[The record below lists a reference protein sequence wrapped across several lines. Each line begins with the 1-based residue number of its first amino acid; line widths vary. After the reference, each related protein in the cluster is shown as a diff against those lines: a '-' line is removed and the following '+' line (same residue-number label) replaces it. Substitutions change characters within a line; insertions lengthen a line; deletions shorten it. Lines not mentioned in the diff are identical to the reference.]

1 MPEENQSER
10 LLALQNAASMATLE
24 AQQKSILE
32 GMLRTER
39 TLEKLETIGS
49 GVVELRVIAE
59 ANKATF
65 SRLFTRLEKVEA
77 SLNHDEQIEAQ
88 FTAQMQAK
96 ADLTQLAAHGARID
110 GFIGHI
116 KGGLIVASIFAAAIQ
131 TGVIGGFA
139 YVVTH
144 TQATETGLAVV
155 NQRLGQIEQSIKSVD
170 KGKTKWETLTAPLPS
185 SSALRAG
192 SPSTLPTPET
202 GPAES
207 KASAFSKE
215 RSTAFRPPNIRT

>member
-1 MPEENQSER
+1 MPNEFDSQSEHA
-10 LLALQNAASMATLE
+10 LALQQAASMATLS

-39 TLEKLETIGS
+39 TLEKLDTIS
-49 GVVELRVIAE
+49 SAVVELKVIAE

-65 SRLFTRLEKVEA
+65 ARLFTRLEKVEA

-88 FTAQMQAK
+88 FTTQMLGK
-96 ADLTQLAAHGARID
+96 ADLTQLGELSARID

-131 TGVIGGFA
+131 TALIGGFA

-144 TQATETGLAVV
+144 TQTTETGMAVLS
-155 NQRLGQIEQSIKSVD
+155 QRLGQIEQTLKAD
-170 KGKTKWETLTAPLPS
+170 QKGKTKWEILSAHSPLLSASKRDSLTTRMIPVTG
-185 SSALRAG
+185 RA
-192 SPSTLPTPET
+192 
-202 GPAES
+202 AQ
-207 KASAFSKE
+207 KA
-215 RSTAFRPPNIRT
+215 

>member
-1 MPEENQSER
+1 MPGENETQSER
-10 LLALQNAASMATLE
+10 MLALQNAASMATLQ
-24 AQQKSILE
+24 AQQSSILE

-65 SRLFTRLEKVEA
+65 SRLFARLEKVEA
-77 SLNHDEQIEAQ
+77 SINHDEQIEAQ
-88 FTAQMQAK
+88 FTAQMASK
-96 ADLTQLAAHGARID
+96 ADHTQLAEMGGRID

-144 TQATETGLAVV
+144 TQTTETGLAVLS
-155 NQRLGQIEQSIKSVD
+155 QRLGQIEQTLKTD
-170 KGKTKWETLTAPLPS
+170 KGKTKWATSYAPLQS
-185 SSALRAG
+185 SLA
-192 SPSTLPTPET
+192 
-202 GPAES
+202 S
-207 KASAFSKE
+207 K
-215 RSTAFRPPNIRT
+215 RGT

>member
-88 FTAQMQAK
+88 FTAQMTAK
-96 ADLTQLAAHGARID
+96 ADLTELAALGARID
-110 GFIGHI
+110 GFMGHI

-131 TGVIGGFA
+131 TAVIGGFA

-144 TQATETGLAVV
+144 TQATETGMAVLS
-155 NQRLGQIEQSIKSVD
+155 NRLGNIEQTLKTD
-170 KGKTKWETLTAPLPS
+170 KGKTSWEISRGLSAS
-185 SSALRAG
+185 SSASKRGLVWTR
-192 SPSTLPTPET
+192 TTPET
-202 GPAES
+202 GQAG
-207 KASAFSKE
+207 
-215 RSTAFRPPNIRT
+215 T